1 MQRDLAGTLIAIS
14 GWACIGTTITND
26 FWKTSTVAGSV
37 VTANTVY
44 ENLWT
49 SCGTDSMGVS
59 NCRDFDSLLN
69 LPGFIQACRALVIT
83 AIILG
88 FFASLLAFLG
98 MQCTSLLAVDVATKG
113 RITFAAG
120 VIYIMEGLSELIAIS
135 WYATQ
140 VVNEFFD
147 PLFPGTKYELGEA
160 LYVGW
165 AGSALCVSGGLILCT
180 VCFTN
185 ARSAAAG

>member
-1 MQRDLAGTLIAIS
+1 
-14 GWACIGTTITND
+14 
-26 FWKTSTVAGSV
+26 
-37 VTANTVY
+37 
-44 ENLWT
+44 
-49 SCGTDSMGVS
+49 
-59 NCRDFDSLLN
+59 
-69 LPGFIQACRALVIT
+69 FIQACRALVIT

-147 PLFPGTKYELGEA
+147 PLFPGTK
-160 LYVGW
+160 
-165 AGSALCVSGGLILCT
+165 
-180 VCFTN
+180 
-185 ARSAAAG
+185 